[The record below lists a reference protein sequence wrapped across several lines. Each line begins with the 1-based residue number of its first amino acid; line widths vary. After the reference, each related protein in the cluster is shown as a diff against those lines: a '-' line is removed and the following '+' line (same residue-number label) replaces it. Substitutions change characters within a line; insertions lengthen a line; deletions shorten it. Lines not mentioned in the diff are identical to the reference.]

1 MKTKIKRKLHGVLN
15 VVLIFGILMSSI
27 PFVPLMKVNAL
38 ANIDGDKII
47 ETAQNYIGWSYG
59 EVGTCTGFVT
69 RVLNKLG
76 IGESIVGIHPY
87 NIDTPQSGGGS
98 RYAPAKMYQN
108 ALAHPEDA
116 EHIWSGYAKDVPAN
130 ATFY

>member
-27 PFVPLMKVNAL
+27 PFTPLVMKVNAM

-47 ETAQNYIGWSYG
+47 ETAQNYIGWTYS

-87 NIDTPQSGGGS
+87 DIDTPQSGGG
-98 RYAPAKMYQN
+98 
-108 ALAHPEDA
+108 
-116 EHIWSGYAKDVPAN
+116 
-130 ATFY
+130 